1 MLFFMDS
8 GSKNYELAYL
18 LAPSM
23 TEEAALA
30 QAGKLSV
37 MIEAE
42 HAAIRHLE
50 TPKKRKLAYAIKKEK
65 TAYFGWTTFAA
76 APDTIARSSKKIR
89 EMPEVL
95 RHMITEEQIETRKPF
110 IRSFSPRPM
119 SSMPAPKP
127 IPREEQKPDEKLD
140 LEALD
145 KRLEEILGK

>member
-1 MLFFMDS
+1 MD
-8 GSKNYELAYL
+8 GNSKNYELAYL
-18 LAPSM
+18 LTPSM
-23 TEEAALA
+23 TEEEALA

-37 MIEAE
+37 IIEQE
-42 HAAIRHLE
+42 KGAIRHLE

-76 APDTIARSSKKIR
+76 APDTIARLAKKVR

-110 IRSFSPRPM
+110 IRSFAPRPIG
-119 SSMPAPKP
+119 SMPAPKP
-127 IPREEQKPDEKLD
+127 IPREEQKPEEKLD